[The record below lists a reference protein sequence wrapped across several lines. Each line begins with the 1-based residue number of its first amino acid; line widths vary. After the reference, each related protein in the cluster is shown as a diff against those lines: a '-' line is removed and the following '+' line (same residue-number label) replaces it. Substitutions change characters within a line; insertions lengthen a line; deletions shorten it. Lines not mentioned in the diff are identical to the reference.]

1 MRSGDR
7 ADYRGA
13 VTRIIAGYA
22 GSLTLKVPSAGT
34 RPTSDRVREAIF
46 SSLQARDLIDGA
58 RVLDLYAGSGALG
71 LEAASRGA
79 AEVLLVERSHAAVQV
94 CKANARLVEQRA
106 PRGASPSIRVSGKPV
121 QSYLTSTP
129 SQWDLV
135 FIDPPYELGGVEL
148 DHVLAAL
155 VPRLAAD
162 AVVVLERSSRTPVP
176 AWPAG
181 LELERRSDY
190 GETAIFWLAATG
202 DASGVGEAP
211 ELEL

>member
-1 MRSGDR
+1 
-7 ADYRGA
+7 

-22 GSLTLKVPSAGT
+22 GSLTLTVPSAGT

-129 SQWDLV
+129 GQWDLV

-155 VPRLAAD
+155 VPRMAAD

-202 DASGVGEAP
+202 DASGAGDEPEVEA
-211 ELEL
+211 